1 MLAQEWTIFFPQRS
15 VERSVLCYDPLAYVT
30 AVSFASAFG
39 LLKLVSV
46 KGMNCMSHR
55 AQYRRDA
62 QAAYQQKML
71 AAHTGKGDY
80 PKIRTFS
87 HTENSTNSVYK
98 DIEAA
103 ERLWVKSSFCDA
115 ITPFGS

>member
-1 MLAQEWTIFFPQRS
+1 M
-15 VERSVLCYDPLAYVT
+15 T

-103 ERLWVKSSFCDA
+103 ERL
-115 ITPFGS
+115 